1 MIKVLVRSDGL
12 VFLYLSQPMMY
23 WCFHYVVAT
32 LVILFGTAVKTRN
45 LARLPTG
52 YPQGTLA
59 ALSQGQVAKVVTW
72 IASKNRNKAP
82 KCSPA
87 YLTCG

>member
-12 VFLYLSQPMMY
+12 VFLYLSPPMMH
-23 WCFHYVVAT
+23 CCLHYVVLT
-32 LVILFGTAVKTRN
+32 LVILFGTAVKTRI

-52 YPQGTLA
+52 YPQGVLA

-72 IASKNRNKAP
+72 IASKNRIKP
-82 KCSPA
+82 LKCSPA
-87 YLTCG
+87 DLTEG